1 MFHEWATHVTSQLGD
16 RFLGTILPATDVSDE
31 AATRQQIEAGACS
44 AIDCLLAIVV
54 CFTNTTS
61 SRKSSRHHHHSYP
74 NKRGGCSSPPTPF
87 VRICLRDLLVS
98 RHVRRYTW
106 AKDERIAVS
115 SIWDIFRQALVLE
128 LAASI
133 LASEVTKHAVNYH

>member
-1 MFHEWATHVTSQLGD
+1 MVTCVNVVIHDFKIHIFTWSKPSTIKFVMAIIMIPLKKRPFDAPGDMMCSCLGD

-61 SRKSSRHHHHSYP
+61 SRKFSRKSSRKSSRHHHTQILT
-74 NKRGGCSSPPTPF
+74 NGVGGRHPPRF
-87 VRICLRDLLVS
+87 
-98 RHVRRYTW
+98 
-106 AKDERIAVS
+106 
-115 SIWDIFRQALVLE
+115 
-128 LAASI
+128 
-133 LASEVTKHAVNYH
+133 